1 MRTDDLSYES
11 EKKLDILHNDLVN
24 PSKNPYDDVYNYL
37 YHTFANGISVDY
49 HSQHNLPI
57 FPEGLDGIDGFD
69 LLFKMLLDRDYIKL
83 DSIYFD
89 MNKENKEEE
98 G

>member
-1 MRTDDLSYES
+1 MRTDDLSNES
-11 EKKLDILHNDLVN
+11 EKKLDMLHNDLVN
-24 PSKNPYDDVYNYL
+24 PSKNPYDDVYDYL

-49 HSQHNLPI
+49 HSQDNLSI
-57 FPEGLDGIDGFD
+57 FPEELDGIDGFD
-69 LLFKMLLDRDYIKL
+69 LLFKMLLDRDYLKL

-89 MNKENKEEE
+89 MNKEAE

>member
-1 MRTDDLSYES
+1 MRTDNLSQES
-11 EKKLDILHNDLVN
+11 EKKLDTLHNDLVN
-24 PSKNPYDDVYNYL
+24 PSKNPYDDVYDYL

-49 HSQHNLPI
+49 HSQHHRPV
-57 FPEGLDGIDGFD
+57 FPEELDGIDGFD
-69 LLFKMLLDRDYIKL
+69 IFFKLLLDRDYIKL

-89 MNKENKEEE
+89 MNKEEE

>member
-1 MRTDDLSYES
+1 MRTDDLSIES

-24 PSKNPYDDVYNYL
+24 PSKNPYDDIYDYL

-49 HSQHNLPI
+49 HSQHHRPV
-57 FPEGLDGIDGFD
+57 FPEELDGIDGFD
-69 LLFKMLLDRDYIKL
+69 IYFKMLLDIGYIKL

-89 MNKENKEEE
+89 MNKEAE

>member
-1 MRTDDLSYES
+1 MRTEDLSHES

-24 PSKNPYDDVYNYL
+24 PSKNPYDDVYDYL

-49 HSQHNLPI
+49 HCQHHRPV
-57 FPEGLDGIDGFD
+57 FPEELDGIDGFD
-69 LLFKMLLDRDYIKL
+69 IFFKLLLDRDYIKL

-89 MNKENKEEE
+89 MNKEEK

>member
-1 MRTDDLSYES
+1 MRTDNLSHES
-11 EKKLDILHNDLVN
+11 EKKLDCLHNDLVN
-24 PSKNPYDDVYNYL
+24 PSKNHYDDVYDYL

-49 HSQHNLPI
+49 RSQDNLPI
-57 FPEGLDGIDGFD
+57 FPEELDGIDGFD
-69 LLFKMLLDRDYIKL
+69 LLFKMLLDRDYLKL

-89 MNKENKEEE
+89 MNKEAE